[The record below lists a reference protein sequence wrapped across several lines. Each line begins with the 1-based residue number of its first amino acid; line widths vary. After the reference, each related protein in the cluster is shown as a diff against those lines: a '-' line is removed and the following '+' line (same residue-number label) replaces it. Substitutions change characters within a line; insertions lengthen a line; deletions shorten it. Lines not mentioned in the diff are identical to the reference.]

1 LRVIRER
8 GHVYKLVDGDHV
20 TARAPSVQRP
30 PGPAAGRCAVAVQNG
45 KATRKGQARSFIGQ
59 IYSCTLRPHTD
70 GTPAPRHSG
79 AARRDVTLY
88 LRMITAL
95 YQSGPARGRRQATR
109 CHEGRESQR
118 PLWSTRTPRP
128 RTHLISRSSLVVT
141 RGHSASS
148 ARREAT
154 AKSRQHMRRYGELG
168 GGRRGGGCIWCRP
181 QQPPRSALLPLA
193 KASAQHE
200 SLATSLCV
208 PAI

>member
-1 LRVIRER
+1 VC
-8 GHVYKLVDGDHV
+8 
-20 TARAPSVQRP
+20 RAPSVQRP
-30 PGPAAGRCAVAVQNG
+30 PRPGPRGRPVAVQNG
-45 KATRKGQARSFIGQ
+45 KQLARAKLEASSSDLQ
-59 IYSCTLRPHTD
+59 LYSVRPHTD

-79 AARRDVTLY
+79 AARRAVTLY